1 MLTIPFI
8 PICFRW
14 LQWLVRKKQSYCT
27 IPKIWRIS
35 GGFRLFSPLW
45 YRCLLHSFWYQPILK
60 YTHFTSL
67 IFCLLICSAS
77 ELSVTC
83 PIRGSPLASSRGS
96 ILVLMPSIDASLLPF
111 FSLLFSLLPPV
122 FLLFLSY
129 PSAVPS
135 LPSYQSLTLCLS
147 LTFLPSFSLHIHC
160 YHTSSV
166 PSLHLSHRSFSLF
179 LFFLPLTLSPHPLAH
194 SLPPS
199 SRHLSLSLWWLA
211 GVSGSPTGH
220 LSPSS
225 QLHSLAAP
233 FFLSFVG
240 LFYEWRPSDRRRWEV
255 EEPRGSLRGNKI
267 PLLSLKCVT
276 MEMCV
281 NRAPVL
287 LSTSGVLGSLNCFL
301 VEALHRAQM
310 GLHSLTCQ
318 HLWLSSVAKD
328 NRYAD
333 MMCCVSGTLWHR
345 ASSAKYPWKPK
356 TGLWN

>member
-255 EEPRGSLRGNKI
+255 EEPRGSLRGTKFPFWVWNVS
-267 PLLSLKCVT
+267 PWKCVLIVRL
-276 MEMCV
+276 CCS
-281 NRAPVL
+281 RL
-287 LSTSGVLGSLNCFL
+287 LVFWAHWT
-301 VEALHRAQM
+301 
-310 GLHSLTCQ
+310 
-318 HLWLSSVAKD
+318 
-328 NRYAD
+328 
-333 MMCCVSGTLWHR
+333 VS
-345 ASSAKYPWKPK
+345 
-356 TGLWN
+356 

>member
-1 MLTIPFI
+1 MHHSYLFFLS
-8 PICFRW
+8 CSLCC
-14 LQWLVRKKQSYCT
+14 LQS
-27 IPKIWRIS
+27 
-35 GGFRLFSPLW
+35 FS
-45 YRCLLHSFWYQPILK
+45 SFY
-60 YTHFTSL
+60 
-67 IFCLLICSAS
+67 
-77 ELSVTC
+77 
-83 PIRGSPLASSRGS
+83 PIR
-96 ILVLMPSIDASLLPF
+96 
-111 FSLLFSLLPPV
+111 LLFH
-122 FLLFLSY
+122 LF
-129 PSAVPS
+129 S

-255 EEPRGSLRGNKI
+255 EEPRGSLRGTKFPFWVWNVS
-267 PLLSLKCVT
+267 PWKCVLIVRL
-276 MEMCV
+276 CCS
-281 NRAPVL
+281 RL
-287 LSTSGVLGSLNCFL
+287 LVFWAHWT
-301 VEALHRAQM
+301 
-310 GLHSLTCQ
+310 
-318 HLWLSSVAKD
+318 
-328 NRYAD
+328 
-333 MMCCVSGTLWHR
+333 VS
-345 ASSAKYPWKPK
+345 
-356 TGLWN
+356 